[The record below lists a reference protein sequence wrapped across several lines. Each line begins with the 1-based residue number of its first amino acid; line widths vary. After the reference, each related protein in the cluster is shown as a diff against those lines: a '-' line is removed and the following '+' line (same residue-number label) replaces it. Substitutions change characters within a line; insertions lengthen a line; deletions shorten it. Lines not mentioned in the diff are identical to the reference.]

1 MAGNGRSST
10 SERIVWD
17 NDLVGALIEEVHL
30 NEVVWNIASPLYKN
44 KNAQEAAWEKISAN
58 IGLEGR
64 PLCVRTK
71 WRDLR
76 DTYRKKLKA
85 MSPKSGHAGG
95 AKKLSWP
102 WMKAMEFSKRLFNI
116 HVATFSNFEE
126 CRSNEIGEEETQMNS
141 TVDATELGFSM
152 EPYIDNSLESI
163 DYDVDQE
170 EENVPV
176 LSGRPT
182 DNTKRVDGKINVK
195 DNSYRKRKRRE
206 MAVSNAVDLAI
217 LAELQSPQGDKKE
230 DEDSLFLKSL
240 VPQLKRLHSKT
251 KAKAKCQM
259 QQLLFDYEFGEE

>member
-1 MAGNGRSST
+1 
-10 SERIVWD
+10 
-17 NDLVGALIEEVHL
+17 
-30 NEVVWNIASPLYKN
+30 
-44 KNAQEAAWEKISAN
+44 
-58 IGLEGR
+58 
-64 PLCVRTK
+64 
-71 WRDLR
+71 
-76 DTYRKKLKA
+76 
-85 MSPKSGHAGG
+85 
-95 AKKLSWP
+95 
-102 WMKAMEFSKRLFNI
+102 MK
-116 HVATFSNFEE
+116 
-126 CRSNEIGEEETQMNS
+126 
-141 TVDATELGFSM
+141 
-152 EPYIDNSLESI
+152 SI

-195 DNSYRKRKRRE
+195 DNSYGKRKRRE